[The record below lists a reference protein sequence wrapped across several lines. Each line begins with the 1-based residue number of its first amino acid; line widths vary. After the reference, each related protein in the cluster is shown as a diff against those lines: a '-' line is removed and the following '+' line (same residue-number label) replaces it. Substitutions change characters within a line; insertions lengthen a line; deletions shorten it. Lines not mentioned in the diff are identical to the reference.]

1 MSCAEKLDSPPGIL
15 PPLLGIENRHRHG
28 RIRGQVPAMERS
40 GIRQEIQFHARRI
53 GEERG
58 ADVGA
63 VPAGNR
69 RYRAEPVRV
78 EDLKETLLDSAAGT

>member
-1 MSCAEKLDSPPGIL
+1 
-15 PPLLGIENRHRHG
+15 
-28 RIRGQVPAMERS
+28 MERS

-78 EDLKETLLDSAAGT
+78 EDLKETLLDSAAGDPFLPPFDRHLRRASDFVIKPLPTSLLKRKALS